1 MKTTARFSTRK
12 HITIGLLALGVLVFG
27 FGGWASFTKISGA
40 IIASGRIEVDQNRQI
55 VQHPDGGVVQDIL
68 IDEGDLV
75 TLNQTLIKLDPTQ
88 LNAEL
93 AIIEGQL
100 FEMMARRGRLV
111 AEQNNRDIIQFD
123 PLLLARA
130 QNNVNVREL
139 VEGQQRLFDARRVS
153 VSNEIDQLSK
163 RRSQTIDQIDGIEA
177 QKIAL
182 STQLTL
188 IEQELTDQTTLLS
201 KGLAQAARVLGLQ
214 REQARLMGQMGELT
228 EQKAQS
234 EGRATEID
242 LEIIKLASQRREEA
256 ITQLRDQQ
264 YRELELM
271 EQRLA
276 ILDRLDRLEVKAPAN
291 GIVYGL
297 TIFAQR
303 SVVRPADPLLYII
316 PQDRPLVIAS
326 QILPTDIDKV
336 YIGQEVTLRL
346 SALDQKTTPELVGQV
361 SLVSADAFDD
371 QQSGV
376 SYYRAEIRLDAG
388 ELAKLPPNTTLVPG
402 MPVDS
407 YIRTQDRTPLSYLV
421 KPLTDYFAKA
431 MREG

>member
-1 MKTTARFSTRK
+1 
-12 HITIGLLALGVLVFG
+12 
-27 FGGWASFTKISGA
+27 
-40 IIASGRIEVDQNRQI
+40 
-55 VQHPDGGVVQDIL
+55 
-68 IDEGDLV
+68 
-75 TLNQTLIKLDPTQ
+75 
-88 LNAEL
+88 
-93 AIIEGQL
+93 
-100 FEMMARRGRLV
+100 MMARRGRLM
-111 AEQNNRDIIQFD
+111 AEQNNRDMIEFD
-123 PLLLARA
+123 PLLVARA
-130 QNNVNVREL
+130 QDNANVREL

-182 STQLTL
+182 STQLSL

-214 REQARLMGQMGELT
+214 REQVRLMGQMGELT
-228 EQKAQS
+228 AQKAQS

-256 ITQLRDQQ
+256 TTQLRDQQ

-297 TIFAQR
+297 TILAQR

-336 YIGQEVTLRL
+336 YIGQNVTLRL

-361 SLVSADAFDD
+361 SLVSADAFDY

-388 ELAKLPPNTTLVPG
+388 ELAKLPSNTTLVPS

>member
-1 MKTTARFSTRK
+1 MTQTPKFSTRK
-12 HITIGLLALGVLVFG
+12 HMSIGILALALLVFG
-27 FGGWASFTKISGA
+27 FGGWAVFTKISGA

-55 VQHPDGGVVQDIL
+55 VQHPDGGVVQEIL
-68 IDEGDLV
+68 VDEGEMV
-75 TLNQTLIKLDPTQ
+75 TVDQILIKLDPTQ
-88 LNAEL
+88 LRAEL

-100 FEMMARRGRLV
+100 FEIMSRRGRLM
-111 AEQNNRDIIQFD
+111 AEQNNKNVIEFD

-130 QNNVNVREL
+130 DKDDNVREL
-139 VEGQQRLFDARRVS
+139 VEGQKRLFDARRVS
-153 VSNEIDQLSK
+153 VANEIDQLGK
-163 RRSQTIDQIDGIEA
+163 RRTQTLDQINGIEA
-177 QKIAL
+177 QQTAL
-182 STQLTL
+182 SKQLSL
-188 IEQELTDQTTLLS
+188 IEQELDDQTTLLD

-228 EQKAQS
+228 AQKAQS
-234 EGRATEID
+234 EGRVTEID

-256 ITQLRDQQ
+256 ITRLRDQQ
-264 YRELELM
+264 FRELELM

-276 ILDRLDRLEVKAPAN
+276 ILDRLDRLDVKAPAN

-297 TIFAQR
+297 SVFTPR

-326 QILPTDIDKV
+326 RILPTDIDKV
-336 YIGQEVTLRL
+336 YVGQEVTLRL
-346 SALDQKTTPELVGQV
+346 SALDQKTTPELVGHV

-371 QQSGV
+371 KNSGV

-388 ELAKLPPNTTLVPG
+388 ELSKLPPNTTLVPG

>member
-228 EQKAQS
+228 AQKAQS
-234 EGRATEID
+234 EGRATGID
-242 LEIIKLASQRREEA
+242 LEIIKIASQRREEA

-336 YIGQEVTLRL
+336 YIGQNVTLRL